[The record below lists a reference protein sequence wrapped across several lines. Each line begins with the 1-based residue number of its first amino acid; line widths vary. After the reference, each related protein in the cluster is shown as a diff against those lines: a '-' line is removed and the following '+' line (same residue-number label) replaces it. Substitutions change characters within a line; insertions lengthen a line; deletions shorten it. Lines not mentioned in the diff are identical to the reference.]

1 MLLFLSD
8 ILKCRS
14 GVRTVAS
21 PRLGTLALWTVIR
34 EASMVS
40 ALCSLLFCAWQVLF
54 CPSQL
59 TCLTHSTVSKIAKPV
74 LENLDIFIFCLISMN
89 WRRAPMTLPQENPGG
104 HLPFSDDQI
113 RLLVVVLSSDCF
125 WYVNCN
131 TVLYC
136 GSHRY
141 SLPVVGTR
149 SGSLRQCSY
158 KEDPGKVW
166 TPGSRS
172 PQLIPLSHCITVH
185 SY

>member
-1 MLLFLSD
+1 MLLFLSN

-21 PRLGTLALWTVIR
+21 PHLGTLALWTVIR

-40 ALCSLLFCAWQVLF
+40 ALCSLLFCAWQVPF

-59 TCLTHSTVSKIAKPV
+59 TWLTHSTVSKTAKPV

-89 WRRAPMTLPQENPGG
+89 WRRALSYIWHSLKKTQGG
-104 HLPFSDDQI
+104 HLPFSDAQI

-131 TVLYC
+131 TVFCC

-158 KEDPGKVW
+158 KEDPGKTW
-166 TPGSRS
+166 RRLE
-172 PQLIPLSHCITVH
+172 PQAVGVH
-185 SY
+185 SSFP